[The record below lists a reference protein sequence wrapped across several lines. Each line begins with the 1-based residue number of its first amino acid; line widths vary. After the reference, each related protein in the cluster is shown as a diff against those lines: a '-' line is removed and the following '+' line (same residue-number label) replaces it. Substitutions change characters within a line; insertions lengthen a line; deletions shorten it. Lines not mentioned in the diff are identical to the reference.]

1 MPWEVTVS
9 CTQLWLVGSLGTQ
22 LWLVP
27 SPAYI
32 MESSLD
38 ELEPTVTDWPDE
50 CQPVAWHPWQ
60 RRVSEPPAPG
70 WKGAG
75 QNGERRQDLAAS
87 CTTDHHRKLLKRGLP
102 EVHEPGPATV
112 PSATDPEIVG
122 LGWIAC
128 RHEQAKGG
136 LARLRGI
143 LERGHMSG
151 NQRIITS
158 NCSDVLHA

>member
-1 MPWEVTVS
+1 MP
-9 CTQLWLVGSLGTQ
+9 
-22 LWLVP
+22 
-27 SPAYI
+27 
-32 MESSLD
+32 
-38 ELEPTVTDWPDE
+38 
-50 CQPVAWHPWQ
+50 
-60 RRVSEPPAPG
+60 EPPAPG

-87 CTTDHHRKLLKRGLP
+87 CTTDHHRKFLKRGLP

-143 LERGHMSG
+143 LERGHVSG

-158 NCSDVLHA
+158 SCSDVLHA